1 MRLLLTG
8 GGSGGHVYPAL
19 AVAEALAGDASSQQE
34 PLELLY
40 VGSEGGME
48 AAVVAQADLP
58 FQGIPSAPLRGRS
71 LKKMV
76 LASTTLVRGV
86 LKVLALFDRWRPDA
100 ILATGGYVSAPVLLA
115 GWLRRVPALV
125 YLPDIRPGWAIG
137 LLARL
142 VTRVAVTSE
151 LSSRYLS
158 MPLVATGYP
167 VRQAFWAGNK
177 TDARAQLGLDMSL
190 PTLVVLGGSQ
200 GARSINRGLALHL
213 TRLLSLCQVIHIA
226 GSHDRDWLE
235 GLRDELAPQ
244 LRRRYRVSAYLHE
257 ELPLAFAASDLAVSR
272 AGASIFGELPAA
284 GLPAVLVPYP
294 HAGGHQEL
302 NARVMAEAGAAVCL
316 PDEELHRLGDL
327 VEDLLTNQSRLRAMS
342 DRARALADR
351 QSAHRLAGLLTGLVQ
366 SPQRTGS

>member
-19 AVAEALAGDASSQQE
+19 AVAEALAGDANGRHE

-58 FQGIPSAPLRGRS
+58 YQSIPAAPLRGRS
-71 LKKMV
+71 PRQVV
-76 LASTTLVRGV
+76 LASVTLGRGV
-86 LKVLALFDRWRPDA
+86 LRVLRLLDRWRPDA
-100 ILATGGYVSAPVLLA
+100 ILATGGYVSGPVVFA
-115 GWLRRVPALV
+115 GWLRRVPALL
-125 YLPDIRPGWAIG
+125 YLPDIRPGWAIS

-142 VTRVAVTSE
+142 ATRVAVTSE

-167 VRQAFWAGNK
+167 VRQAFWTTAK
-177 TDARAQLGLDMSL
+177 VEARHQLGLEPSL
-190 PTLVVLGGSQ
+190 PTLLVLGGSQ
-200 GARSINRGLALHL
+200 GAQSINRGLALSL

-235 GLRDELAPQ
+235 GLREELAPD
-244 LRRRYRVSAYLHE
+244 LRRRYRVTAYLHE
-257 ELPLAFAASDLAVSR
+257 ELPLAFAAADLAVSR
-272 AGASIFGELPAA
+272 AGASVFGELPAS

-294 HAGGHQEL
+294 YAGSHQEI
-302 NARVMAEAGAAVCL
+302 NARVMVEAGAAVQL
-316 PDEELHRLGDL
+316 PDGELHRLGDL
-327 VEDLLTNQSRLRAMS
+327 VEALLADESRLRAMAE
-342 DRARALADR
+342 RARALADR
-351 QSAHRLAGLLTGLVQ
+351 ESAHRLAGLLTSLAR
-366 SPQRTGS
+366 SPQRAGP